1 MEKQI
6 SIEKL
11 QKEINLLSKRI
22 NKLEVNIKTN
32 NKKKIKDPNA
42 PKRPVTSF
50 MLFNKHKLDEFKKK
64 NPGQKLSVTLIG
76 KQSGKEWKGFKDDEK
91 DKYIKMANKEKKRYE
106 KELALYN
113 KNKEQQ
119 N

>member
-1 MEKQI
+1 MDKQI
-6 SIEKL
+6 SIDKL
-11 QKEINLLSKRI
+11 QKEINILSKRVS
-22 NKLEVNIKTN
+22 KLEVNIKN
-32 NKKKIKDPNA
+32 NNTKKIKDPNA

-64 NPGQKLSVTLIG
+64 NPSQKISVTLIG
-76 KQSGKEWKGFKDDEK
+76 KQSGQEWKNLKDDEK

-113 KNKEQQ
+113 KNKEQ
-119 N
+119 